1 MVLLEL
7 SLFIILKD
15 RLHCKTELNST
26 VIADKEQGPKTI
38 QSLGLDLGYTKTAVR
53 DPATYNIHY
62 KTELLNST
70 VELSFIV

>member
-1 MVLLEL
+1 MGHFRYWRNSETYCTQLMVLLVL
-7 SLFIILKD
+7 SIFIILKA

-53 DPATYNIHY
+53 DPAT
-62 KTELLNST
+62 L
-70 VELSFIV
+70 